1 MPKDPAPTTSLAKK
15 TDEDAY
21 DAHEDHPYDDRDDRD
36 GYDARDDYDADEY
49 EESGPRPVVE
59 HTVEDDRFGALTVR
73 LDSERGE
80 VTVTGERVPRVE
92 LWRAEGTEGEDHIPV
107 GTRDGARLTLT
118 VDGEEAVI
126 DPAKGRLTR
135 RSYRVDV
142 RYAERSWRLV
152 PDSIPGSR
160 LVRAGAYLG
169 DFSSDGDGKVLV
181 EWREDADPEAL
192 DAALGYAL
200 AAAFGTGAQPLWMTA
215 IEMVGDLLPG

>member
-21 DAHEDHPYDDRDDRD
+21 DAHEDHPYDAHDDHD
-36 GYDARDDYDADEY
+36 GYDDHDDADGY
-49 EESGPRPVVE
+49 EESGPAPVVE

-73 LDSERGE
+73 LDSELGE

-118 VDGEEAVI
+118 VDGEDAVI

-169 DFSSDGDGKVLV
+169 DFTSGGDGKVLV
-181 EWREDADPEAL
+181 EWREDAEPEAL